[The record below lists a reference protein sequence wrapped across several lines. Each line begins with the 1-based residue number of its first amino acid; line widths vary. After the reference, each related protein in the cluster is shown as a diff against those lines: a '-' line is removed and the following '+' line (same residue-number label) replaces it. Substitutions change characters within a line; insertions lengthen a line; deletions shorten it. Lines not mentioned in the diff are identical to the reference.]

1 MGSLTFIPF
10 TTNNLGLVQ
19 RLLVPSPK
27 PINAN
32 WEMSTIILNNS
43 KVVIGVRGFDPL
55 QHIHS
60 HPMSPWVPMSSCK
73 LLSWLEASRG
83 P

>member
-10 TTNNLGLVQ
+10 TTNKLGLVQ

-32 WEMSTIILNNS
+32 LEMSTIILNNS
-43 KVVIGVRGFDPL
+43 KVVIGVSGFDP
-55 QHIHS
+55 QAYPFPS
-60 HPMSPWVPMSSCK
+60 HVPMSSCK